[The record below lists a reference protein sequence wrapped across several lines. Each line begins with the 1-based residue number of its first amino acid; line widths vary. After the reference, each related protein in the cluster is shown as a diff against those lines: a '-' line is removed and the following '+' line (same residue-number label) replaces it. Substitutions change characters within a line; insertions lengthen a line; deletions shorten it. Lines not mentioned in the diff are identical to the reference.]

1 MQGSVS
7 IEGDLDQAT
16 DPSPLH
22 QTPPSTVAFTK
33 SPTIGYALSSDQPM
47 PRQSQMEGYA
57 REIVEQVYYIDV
69 TKCLLAIPA
78 NPCQSFASTPILL
91 NRKPSSK
98 KHVTLHPSSIIANQ
112 MTICQSNNNWPI
124 QGQLDTILRSF

>member
-16 DPSPLH
+16 DLSPLH

-69 TKCLLAIPA
+69 TKCLLANPA
-78 NPCQSFASTPILL
+78 SPCQSFASTPILL
-91 NRKPSSK
+91 KPSSK

-112 MTICQSNNNWPI
+112 MTICQSNNNNLKTNPSP
-124 QGQLDTILRSF
+124 THNNN